1 VVKEFPEAFFVMFEK
16 LKDYSNLIV
25 LPHSVFALPFALAS
39 LLVATN
45 GHPSLRLSL
54 LVILAMVL
62 ARTFGMAYNRVV
74 DAELDA
80 QNPRTQNREIPTG
93 KVTKRQAQIL
103 AWVCGMGFVGT
114 CYFINALAFN
124 FAPLVLAVLLFYSH
138 TKRFTWLCHLVLGF
152 CLGMAPVGAW
162 IAAQGFTGVAESFWL
177 LGAVTFFVAG
187 FDILYSI
194 QDVDFD
200 KANGLH
206 SWATQWGVSSCLKA
220 SRYFH
225 VAMLAFLA
233 GFGGFCGFSTV
244 YTGGVGFLGVF
255 LFYQHNKIYVYDR
268 DHKNQAFKLPI
279 DILPINGGVS
289 VIFLLTVII
298 SLYTETVTWH
308 LPWPF

>member
-1 VVKEFPEAFFVMFEK
+1 MFDK
-16 LKDYSNLIV
+16 LKHFSNLIV

-45 GHPSLRLSL
+45 GHPSLRLTL

-62 ARTFGMAYNRVV
+62 ARTFGMAYNRVA

-80 QNPRTQNREIPTG
+80 LNPRTQNREIPTG
-93 KVTKRQAQIL
+93 KVKKKEAQIL
-103 AWVCGMGFVGT
+103 SWICGMAFVVT

-124 FAPLVLAVLLFYSH
+124 FSPLVLVILLFYSH
-138 TKRFTWLCHLVLGF
+138 TKRITWLCHVILGF
-152 CLGMAPVGAW
+152 SLGIAPVGAW
-162 IAAQGFTGVAESFWL
+162 IAALGFTGVSESFWL

-187 FDILYSI
+187 FDILYST

-200 KANGLH
+200 KAQGLQ
-206 SWATQWGVSSCLKA
+206 SWATRWGVSSCVKA

-244 YTGGVGFLGVF
+244 YTGGIAFLGVF

-268 DHKNQAFKLPI
+268 DRKTKEFKLPV
-279 DILPINGGVS
+279 DILPINGLVSVLFLIVVGVS
-289 VIFLLTVII
+289 LFVQSTA
-298 SLYTETVTWH
+298 WH
-308 LPWPF
+308 FHWPW